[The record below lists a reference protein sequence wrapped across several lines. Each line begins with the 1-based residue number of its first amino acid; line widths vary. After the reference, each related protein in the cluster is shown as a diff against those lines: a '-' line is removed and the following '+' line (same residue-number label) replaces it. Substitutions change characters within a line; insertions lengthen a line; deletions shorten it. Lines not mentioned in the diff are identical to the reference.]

1 MSKFNVMKNLIFMK
15 TYIFNHTE
23 NSNIKIIIEAYNY
36 TQAMELLLS
45 VTRDIELYEL
55 QRESSPSL
63 SDFSRK

>member
-1 MSKFNVMKNLIFMK
+1 MK

-36 TQAMELLLS
+36 TQAMDLLLS
-45 VTRDIELYEL
+45 VTRDVELYEL
-55 QRESSPSL
+55 QKDNSPSL